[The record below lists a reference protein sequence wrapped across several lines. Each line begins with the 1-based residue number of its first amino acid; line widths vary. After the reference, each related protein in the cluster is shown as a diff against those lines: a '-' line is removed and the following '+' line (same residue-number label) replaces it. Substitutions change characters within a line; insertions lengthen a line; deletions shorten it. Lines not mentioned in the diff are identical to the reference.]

1 MSTLPR
7 RTDVL
12 VVTATRAEAAHVP
25 DRFPL
30 LVTGMGKVR
39 AAAAVAGALGRVPE
53 PGAVHVVNLGTAG
66 ALRPG
71 VSGLHLPG
79 TVLNHDLSADAVR
92 RLGDDPQELLALGT
106 GDTGTVLA
114 SGDVFVTDPAVR
126 DALALRASLVD
137 MEGYAVAWA
146 ARAVGARVTLVKHVS
161 DGADESA
168 WDWPAQVAASA
179 VVLGEWLVDTLG

>member
-12 VVTATRAEAAHVP
+12 VVAATRAEAAQVP
-25 DRFPL
+25 TRFPV

-39 AAAAVAGALGRVPE
+39 AAAAVAGALARVPDAE
-53 PGAVHVVNLGTAG
+53 AVHVVNLGTAG

-71 VSGLHLPG
+71 VTGLHVPG

-92 RLGDDPQELLALGT
+92 QLGDDPQELLDLAT
-106 GDTGTVLA
+106 GDAGTVLA
-114 SGDVFVTDPAVR
+114 SGDVFVTDPVVR

-146 ARAVGARVTLVKHVS
+146 ARAAGARVTLVKHVS
-161 DGADESA
+161 DSADDSA
-168 WDWPAQVAASA
+168 WDWPTQVAASA
-179 VVLGEWLVDTLG
+179 VVLGQWLEDTLG